1 MFTSSFYD
9 CFTTLWLAIF
19 RMCQVLVV
27 FSVLLTAPVTL
38 SSTAKSEMGLSSEL
52 FQFFLFSSE
61 ERAVLFV

>member
-1 MFTSSFYD
+1 M
-9 CFTTLWLAIF
+9 
-19 RMCQVLVV
+19 
-27 FSVLLTAPVTL
+27 LLTAPVTL